1 MSYNPNISSDYYQSE
16 DNMEYI
22 QTKPTNQSK
31 KKYSNNIPTSNDSNY
46 NAPYAQNNQNTQ
58 YASNTQYAPN
68 NTQYAPNNT
77 QYAPNNQ
84 YGPNNQF
91 SYNPNIPTSNIR
103 YGKGNMKK
111 NNYELFSDNPIEEK
125 TSSKFNWLNFG
136 KNIVIYTVLFLIM
149 SHMKM
154 NYFVCKFIPF
164 LNNNEVLCMTVKG
177 VIMSIIIIVIQKLI
191 K

>member
-1 MSYNPNISSDYYQSE
+1 MSYNPNISSDYYQSSQ

-22 QTKPTNQSK
+22 QTKPINHSK
-31 KKYSNNIPTSNDSNY
+31 KKYSNNIPTSNHDHDNNY

-68 NTQYAPNNT
+68 NTQYAPNT
-77 QYAPNNQ
+77 E

-91 SYNPNIPTSNIR
+91 TYNPNISTSNIR

-111 NNYELFSDNPIEEK
+111 NNYELFSDNPIEENK
-125 TSSKFNWLNFG
+125 SSKFNWLNFG